1 MRKLL
6 YYSTSALAAPHIGV
20 VIDDILAAKQKG
32 HDVYWAYCHGA
43 LSTCFMNLDGY
54 NSICKLCH
62 RMYNEYQ
69 RAYGAG
75 VHMLPFKMSDM
86 QQRTIDFDFHNANE
100 LKDFFYRDVEVG
112 NSILSLYYTV
122 TRDLDMLL
130 FDKFHDFALPL
141 VNELCN
147 LVDYCYQLV
156 DDIHPD
162 EIIIHNGRLY
172 ENRFFYDISKVKGIA
187 FRAVETVGGHGE
199 PYAKM
204 SYPGALPHNIEKWNQ
219 LAINSW
225 NQSQDPEEEKIK
237 IGSSFFERRRNGE
250 LVVDVKV
257 YVAKQKKGLLPEGF
271 DPKQRNMAIFTS
283 SQDELVALGDDWA
296 NDQLFPNQNDA
307 IGYILRHASPD
318 IHFYI
323 RIHPN
328 LKGIN
333 YKDHVNLYQYDSLPN
348 ATVIPPES
356 KVSSYDLMDACEKAI
371 TFSSSVGLEACY
383 WGKPSVLLGHAGY
396 ELCGATYNV
405 RKMEDLIP
413 TIDGHLAPKP
423 KLAAIKFA
431 YFLLDRKYKV
441 DKTIIDIGVIEKHI
455 RWDFASTSY
464 FKIRHSKVLYQLS
477 YLWNF
482 VILPKLTK
490 PKYHFPWK

>member
-32 HDVYWAYCHGA
+32 YDVYWAYCHGA

-225 NQSQDPEEEKIK
+225 NQSQDPEEEKMK

-271 DPKQRNMAIFTS
+271 DPKQRNMAFFTS

-441 DKTIIDIGVIEKHI
+441 DKTIIDIGVNEKHI

-482 VILPKLTK
+482 VIQPKLTK

>member
-225 NQSQDPEEEKIK
+225 NQSQDPEEEKMK

-441 DKTIIDIGVIEKHI
+441 DKTIIDIGVHEKQI

-464 FKIRHSKVLYQLS
+464 FRIRHSKVLYQLS

-482 VILPKLTK
+482 VVLPKMTK